1 MTESFHIR
9 CVFHVMNRAAVDS
22 ERVINDEVGK
32 GRKLLKVVRATVRM
46 REEFEKIKV
55 RLGSR
60 RKLNVP
66 NLDV

>member
-1 MTESFHIR
+1 
-9 CVFHVMNRAAVDS
+9 MNRAAVDS
-22 ERVINDEVGK
+22 ERVIKDEVGK
-32 GRKLLKVVRATVRM
+32 VRELLKVVRGTVRM
-46 REEFEKIKV
+46 REEFATIQV